1 MTIFETVEGPK
12 AREKVTVWIG
22 NNNHG
27 VFRSKFF
34 ENEDVKED
42 TIRTENYI
50 AMLRGK
56 VLPVVSIRQ
65 TALIKTIEQLKNNI
79 RREAK
84 KLKIDM
90 VKRAIDNMLPRV
102 QNLLCRKGAW
112 LEKLLKY

>member
-1 MTIFETVEGPK
+1 MTKFETVEGPK
-12 AREKVTVWIG
+12 AREKVTVWMD

-56 VLPVVSIRQ
+56 VLRV
-65 TALIKTIEQLKNNI
+65 LNIKEKHNSCSFNKT
-79 RREAK
+79 
-84 KLKIDM
+84 D
-90 VKRAIDNMLPRV
+90 PSS
-102 QNLLCRKGAW
+102 LLSKFGHESRNT
-112 LEKLLKY
+112 L